1 MKKVFSV
8 ILALIMVLGCFSL
21 FASATQNK
29 AALEISVV
37 PTQTTYN
44 KGDIVT
50 FEVFYETSDELFN
63 MGAAYFMQFGFDSSV
78 FETIEDLS
86 SDTGWNS
93 SSTFIYEGY
102 PIANNL
108 KLAFCHAQAWCG
120 IANLNDKYGS
130 LTDIDKA
137 KGWDSV
143 LGCIQ
148 TPDNSCDDS
157 YAEKRASFAFKLK
170 VKDNA
175 NDSGCFTVGV
185 TDWAINNGRC
195 EVDEENGSIAGASG
209 SDYGFAT
216 EKMFATNDA
225 TVNVATAATS
235 IIKDGGAQIRFRGIG
250 QNGTAADYKGEFDV
264 RTVATISQADFVANF
279 GTDDN
284 AIEKITDIGFVYA
297 TATNVSAF
305 DADTAKG
312 VAEGTAA
319 TGYVKAP
326 VNYIQHEADGADYR
340 FTCLIRN
347 IADADKNE
355 TVNAL
360 AYVCYDGTYFYF
372 DAPVAVSYAA
382 LYVRMPK

>member
-63 MGAAYFMQFGFDSSV
+63 MGAAFYMQFGFDSSV

-102 PIANNL
+102 PIANNI
-108 KLAFCHAQAWCG
+108 KLAYCHAQAWCG
-120 IANLNDKYGS
+120 IANLNDTYGS

-143 LGCIQ
+143 LACIQ

-157 YAEKRASFAFKLK
+157 YAEKAAAFAFKLK

-175 NDSGCFTVGV
+175 NDSGCYTVGV
-185 TDWAINNGRC
+185 TDWAINNGKC

-209 SDYGFAT
+209 TDYGFAT

-235 IIKDGGAQIRFRGIG
+235 IIKDGGSNIRFRGIG
-250 QNGTAADYKGEFDV
+250 ATGTVADYQGEFDV
-264 RTVATISQADFVANF
+264 RTVATISEADFKAKF
-279 GTDDN
+279 TDDAT

-297 TATNVSAF
+297 AKSKVATF
-305 DADTAKG
+305 DVATAKA
-312 VAEGTAA
+312 VAQGTAA
-319 TGYVKAP
+319 EGYVKAP

-340 FTCLIRN
+340 FTCLIKN
-347 IADADKNE
+347 IPDADQ
-355 TVNAL
+355 TDAVSAL
-360 AYVCYDGTYFYF
+360 AYVCFNGEYIFA
-372 DAPVAVSYAA
+372 DAAIVADYTELYA
-382 LYVRMPK
+382 RMPK

>member
-1 MKKVFSV
+1 MKKVLSV
-8 ILALIMVLGCFSL
+8 ILALLMVLGCFSL
-21 FASATQNK
+21 FASATQSK

-102 PIANNL
+102 PIANNV

-120 IANLNDKYGS
+120 IANLNDTYGS

-157 YAEKRASFAFKLK
+157 YAEKTASFAFKLK
-170 VKDNA
+170 VKDDA
-175 NDSGCFTVGV
+175 SDTGCYTVGV
-185 TDWAINNGRC
+185 TDWAINNGKC

-209 SDYGFAT
+209 TEYGFAT

-225 TVNVATAATS
+225 TVNVATAAAS

-250 QNGTAADYKGEFDV
+250 QNGAAADYKGEFDV

-297 TATNVSAF
+297 TATNVPAF

-326 VNYIQHEADGADYR
+326 VNYIQHAADGEDYR

-382 LYVRMPK
+382 LYERMPK

>member
-120 IANLNDKYGS
+120 IANLNDTYGS

-250 QNGTAADYKGEFDV
+250 QNGTVADYKGEFDV

-279 GTDDN
+279 GTDAN

-297 TATNVSAF
+297 TATNVPAF

-326 VNYIQHEADGADYR
+326 VNYIQHAADGDDYR

-360 AYVCYDGTYFYF
+360 AYVCYDGNYFYF

-382 LYVRMPK
+382 LYERMPK